1 MKLYQVVILS
11 AAVAVLTGCSY
22 MKQTPGLRE
31 DEFALPVEEPAEKV
45 SSPGSLWSPSAKF
58 TDMYGDARARRV
70 GDLVVVQI
78 VESSSATKEAETEAN
93 KSSSTDSSITNVL
106 GLPLDQSS
114 VLGYGLTP
122 TLQAE
127 TSTSFEGDGKTSRKG
142 DISAVVTA
150 RIERVLPSG
159 NMVIKGKK
167 QTRVNSELQYIIV
180 SGIIRPDDISAMNT
194 IHSTYIA
201 DMQLDYYG
209 TGIIGDQQ
217 SKGFVARALDKI
229 WPF

>member
-1 MKLYQVVILS
+1 MRLYQVIIMS
-11 AAVAVLTGCSY
+11 AAFAVVAGCSS

-31 DEFALPVEEPAEKV
+31 DEFALPVEEASEKV
-45 SSPGSLWSPSAKF
+45 ASPGSLWSPSAKF
-58 TDMYGDARARRV
+58 ADMCSDARARRV

-78 VESSSATKEAETEAN
+78 VESSSANKEAKTESD
-93 KSSSTDSSITNVL
+93 KSNSVDNSVTNLL
-106 GLPLDQSS
+106 GLPLDHSS
-114 VLGYGLTP
+114 VLGYGLSP
-122 TLQAE
+122 TVQAE
-127 TSTSFEGDGKTSRKG
+127 TSTSFEADGKTSRKG
-142 DISAVVTA
+142 AISAVVSA

-167 QTRVNSELQYIIV
+167 QTRVNSELQYIIL
-180 SGIIRPDDISAMNT
+180 SGIIRPEDISPMNT
-194 IHSTYIA
+194 IQSTYIA

-217 SKGFVARALDKI
+217 NKGFIARAIDKI